1 MSFKFYFLGYPFLV
15 KLHLGCGSRF
25 IPGYV
30 HIDAVPFEHL
40 DHVASIDQLDF
51 IESDSVDVIYSCHVL
66 EHFRR
71 RDLPRVLKEW
81 VRVLKSGGIL
91 RISVPDF
98 ESIVKI
104 YSQTENLDDVVGP
117 LFGRQNYLYNFHY
130 NVFDFNS
137 LSRNLEDCGLGKVAR
152 YDWRTTEHSGV
163 DDYSQAYF
171 PHMEKES
178 GIQLSLNVEARKP

>member
-1 MSFKFYFLGYPFLV
+1 M

-30 HIDAVPFEHL
+30 HIDAVPYEHL

-51 IESDSVDVIYSCHVL
+51 IESDSVSVIYACHVL

-81 VRVLKSGGIL
+81 ARVLKRGGIL

-98 ESIVKI
+98 ESIIRI
-104 YSQTENLDDVVGP
+104 YSVSENLDDVVGP

-130 NVFDFNS
+130 NVFDFTS
-137 LSRNLEDCGLGKVAR
+137 LSKNLEECGLGKVTR
-152 YDWRTTEHSGV
+152 YDWRDTEHAGI

-171 PHMEKES
+171 PHMDKEF
-178 GIQLSLNVEARKP
+178 GIQVSLNVEARKP